1 MGKRSYLKVGGTISA
16 GRVSFNASAIVGV
29 GPWRQVE
36 ITGEAEDRPFKYLV
50 SPGHQIEPLPGYRLR
65 IDRITENGRIEF
77 EAFAPWEHI
86 RVQSQAIKARPAGR
100 A

>member
-16 GRVSFNASAIVGV
+16 GRVSFCASAIEGV
-29 GPWRQVE
+29 GIWREVE
-36 ITGEAEDRPFKYLV
+36 ITGTVDARPFKYLV
-50 SPGHQIEPLPGYRLR
+50 PAGQQIEPLPGYRLR

-100 A
+100 T